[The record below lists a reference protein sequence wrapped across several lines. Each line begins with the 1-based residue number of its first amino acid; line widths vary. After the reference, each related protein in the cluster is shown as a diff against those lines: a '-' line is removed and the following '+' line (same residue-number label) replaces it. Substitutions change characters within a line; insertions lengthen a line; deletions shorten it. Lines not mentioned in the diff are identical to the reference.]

1 MAFTHKQLKAFV
13 AVAQHRSFAAA
24 SIALHISQPALS
36 ITIRNLE
43 EALEGALVHRTTRSV
58 ALTPEGEAF
67 YPVAR
72 RLLEDWG
79 KAYDEVHNRFKL
91 QRGHL
96 AVACMPSFAAT
107 VFPSIMAAYH
117 QLHPEI
123 DINLEDIVME
133 EVIES
138 VSSGRVE
145 LGITFAQQTNDELEF
160 RPLFADR
167 ALVAMLG
174 EHDLAVCEGL
184 NWEQLAQYPFISLN
198 QRSGFRRGID
208 ELQQQLGAIPSQVYE
223 ANQLT
228 TVGRM
233 AAEGL
238 GLAVVPGYCEIQMQ
252 QMGLQCRAIGSPAME
267 RVVGVCWR
275 KRHALSAAATAM
287 VDLLEQAYQP
297 HR

>member
-24 SIALHISQPALS
+24 SIDLHISQPALS

-43 EALEGALVHRTTRSV
+43 ETLEGALLHRTTRSV
-58 ALTPEGEAF
+58 SLTPEGEAF

-79 KAYDEVHNRFKL
+79 KAYDDVHNRFKL

-107 VFPSIMAAYH
+107 VFPSIMASYH

-145 LGITFAQQTNDELEF
+145 LGLTFAQETNEDLEF
-160 RPLFADR
+160 SPLFTDR
-167 ALVAMLG
+167 ALVAMPKS
-174 EHDLAVCEGL
+174 HALATCDSL
-184 NWEQLAQYPFISLN
+184 SWEQLAQHPFISLN
-198 QRSGFRRGID
+198 QRSGFRGGID
-208 ELQQQLGAIPSQVYE
+208 ELQQQLGAVPKQVYE

-238 GLAVVPGYCEIQMQ
+238 GLAVVPGYCELQMQ
-252 QMGLQCRAIGSPAME
+252 QMGLQCKPIGNPAME
-267 RVVGVCWR
+267 RVVGLCWR
-275 KRHALSAAATAM
+275 KRHGLSAAATAM
-287 VDLLEQAYQP
+287 VNLLERSY
-297 HR
+297 